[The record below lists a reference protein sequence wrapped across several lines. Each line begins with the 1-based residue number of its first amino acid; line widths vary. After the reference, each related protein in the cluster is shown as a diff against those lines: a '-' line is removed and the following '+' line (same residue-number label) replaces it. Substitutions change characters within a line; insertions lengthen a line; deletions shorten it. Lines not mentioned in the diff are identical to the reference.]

1 MVMAPDLP
9 GGGTAVSILHSTVV
23 PGARQVVST
32 STSPTT
38 SHRHQR
44 HSAENDGVFAELIL
58 MYQGVI
64 SMLCCRNIEF
74 YFSCSITL
82 LKIKSRFSAD

>member
-44 HSAENDGVFAELIL
+44 HSAENDGVFAELNIDVSGGDQYALLQEHRIL
-58 MYQGVI
+58 FFM
-64 SMLCCRNIEF
+64 
-74 YFSCSITL
+74 
-82 LKIKSRFSAD
+82 